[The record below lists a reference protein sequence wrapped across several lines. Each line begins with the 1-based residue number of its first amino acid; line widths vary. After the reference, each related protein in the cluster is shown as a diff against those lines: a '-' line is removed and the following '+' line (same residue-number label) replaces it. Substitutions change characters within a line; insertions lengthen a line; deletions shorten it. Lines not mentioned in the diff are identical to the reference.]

1 MGQIEYYSFERVLKE
16 LQIEEEELK
25 RLVSEGEIRAFRD
38 EDKMKF
44 KRSDIEGLKKGRMTE
59 PTIIL
64 PSGES
69 DESSEDSE
77 VLLVEE
83 DTSET
88 LLDIDDVAESS
99 STSVPTVDFSS
110 SEQESEDAAGTSSG
124 KETKKELSDSS
135 ASDALS
141 TSDAS
146 SSGTIPNEL
155 TFEEDSGSYVLE
167 SSDDVLID
175 SSQELVPVDE
185 GTSSGESTFIDSDT
199 GLQTEP
205 LEDIGT
211 DEELRK
217 ASKASKASKPSR
229 PSKAAPVE
237 AESEPAEGDV
247 TAPVERHSTRTQ
259 AVVPMTI
266 EEPVSSGTMFCLVA
280 TAVLLLF
287 GGLVVINTVKEIDTP
302 LTGWLTDL
310 TTRIV
315 QPKDVNKSLDKH
327 LQWRANRRD
336 NPEKNYPNRED

>member
-110 SEQESEDAAGTSSG
+110 SGDEGG
-124 KETKKELSDSS
+124 KEEKKSLADSS
-135 ASDALS
+135 SSDDSLS
-141 TSDAS
+141 TSDATS

-211 DEELRK
+211 GDEI
-217 ASKASKASKPSR
+217 SKP
-229 PSKAAPVE
+229 KAAAKQSKPAKAE
-237 AESEPAEGDV
+237 MESEIDEGAV
-247 TAPVERHSTRTQ
+247 TAPLREAHGTRTQ
-259 AVVPMTI
+259 AVVPLAI
-266 EEPVSSGTMFCLVA
+266 EEPVSSGMMFCLVA

-287 GGLVVINTVKEIDTP
+287 GGVIVINTVKEVDTP

-327 LQWRANRRD
+327 LQWRANRRE
-336 NPEKNYPNRED
+336 NPEKNYPNREE